1 MILGPLAE
9 AQMRN
14 ALSIGEGKWGV
25 FVERPMSVFL
35 LVVIVAVLLLPRLM
49 KLRKALKNR

>member
-1 MILGPLAE
+1 
-9 AQMRN
+9 MRN

-35 LVVIVAVLLLPRLM
+35 LAVILLVLLLPRLM

>member
-1 MILGPLAE
+1 
-9 AQMRN
+9 MRN

-25 FVERPMSVFL
+25 FVERPMSVVL
-35 LVVIVAVLLLPRLM
+35 LVVVVAVLVLPRLM